1 MTLAGF
7 YARLFDEVDEAL
19 VARLEA
25 ASVLRKLA
33 PHSYLFNQYSEA
45 RGVYVLE
52 TGVIMIE
59 RSSAAGRRQ
68 ILGFSY
74 PGDFVG
80 LTRDERFEYSV
91 QSLTDVEIREF
102 PIALFSQL
110 TEESPQLKMN
120 INRIGGS
127 VFSHAIDHVFAL
139 GQKKAHERVC
149 YLLQEINNRRLGP
162 EDGLVELPMTRQ
174 DIADYLGLTMET
186 VSRAMRKLKSDGII
200 DIEGNHRVR
209 LLKPDLVAEMGSVTG
224 Q

>member
-1 MTLAGF
+1 MPLAGF
-7 YARLFDEVDEAL
+7 YSRLFDEVDDGL
-19 VARLEA
+19 VAKLES

-52 TGVIMIE
+52 SGVIMIE

-68 ILGFSY
+68 ILGFSF

-91 QSLTDVEIREF
+91 QSLTDAEIREF
-102 PIALFSQL
+102 PITLFSEL
-110 TEESPQLKMN
+110 TEQSPQLKMN

-149 YLLQEINNRRLGP
+149 YLLQEISNRRLGT
-162 EDGLVELPMTRQ
+162 EENLVELPMTRQ

-209 LLKPDLVAEMGSVTG
+209 LLQPDLVSEMGSVTG

>member
-1 MTLAGF
+1 MALAEF
-7 YARLFDEVDEAL
+7 YARLFDEVDGAL
-19 VARLEA
+19 VARLET
-25 ASVLRKLA
+25 ASVLRKLS
-33 PHSYLFNQYSEA
+33 PHTYLFNQYSEA

-52 TGVIMIE
+52 LGVIMIE

-91 QSLTDVEIREF
+91 QSLTEAAIREF
-102 PIALFSQL
+102 PIALFSRL

-120 INRIGGS
+120 VNRIGGS

-149 YLLQEINNRRLGP
+149 YLLQEISNRRLSP
-162 EDGLVELPMTRQ
+162 EEGVVELPMTRQ

-209 LLKPDLVAEMGSVTG
+209 LLQPDLIAEMGSVTG

>member
-1 MTLAGF
+1 MALAEF
-7 YARLFDEVDEAL
+7 YARLFDEVEDAL
-19 VARLEA
+19 VARLEQ
-25 ASVLRKLA
+25 ASVVRKLA
-33 PHSYLFNQYSEA
+33 PHTYLFNQYSEA

-52 TGVIMIE
+52 AGVIMIE

-91 QSLTDVEIREF
+91 QSLTEAEIREF
-102 PIALFSQL
+102 PIALFSRL

-120 INRIGGS
+120 VNRIGGS

-149 YLLQEINNRRLGP
+149 YLLQEINNRGLGP
-162 EDGLVELPMTRQ
+162 EDDLVELPMTRQ

-209 LLKPDLVAEMGSVTG
+209 LLKADIVADMGSVTG